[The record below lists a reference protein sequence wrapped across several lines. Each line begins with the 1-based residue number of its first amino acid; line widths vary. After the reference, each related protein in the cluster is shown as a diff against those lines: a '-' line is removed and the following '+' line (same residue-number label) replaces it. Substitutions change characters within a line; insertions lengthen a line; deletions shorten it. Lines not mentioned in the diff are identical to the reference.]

1 MYEIIF
7 LPIAKQ
13 DITDIILY
21 ISDQLNAPKAAMDLL
36 EALEYSISLLRDFPY
51 AHKIYRPI
59 KPLGE
64 DYRMLIV
71 KNYAVFYVVR
81 EEEKIVEVYRII
93 YAKMNFFGVVKDG
106 RHSNKYGEKYK
117 KYGK

>member
-36 EALEYSISLLRDFPY
+36 EALEYSISLLRDFPLCTQDIPPY
-51 AHKIYRPI
+51 KAFGRRLSNVDCEKLCCFLRCSGR
-59 KPLGE
+59 GE
-64 DYRMLIV
+64 
-71 KNYAVFYVVR
+71 N
-81 EEEKIVEVYRII
+81 
-93 YAKMNFFGVVKDG
+93 
-106 RHSNKYGEKYK
+106 S
-117 KYGK
+117 

>member
-1 MYEIIF
+1 MYEIIY

-36 EALEYSISLLRDFPY
+36 DALEHSISLLRDFPY

-81 EEEKIVEVYRII
+81 EAEKIVEVHRVI
-93 YAKMNFFGVVKDG
+93 YAKMDLTKLFK
-106 RHSNKYGEKYK
+106 
-117 KYGK
+117 

>member
-1 MYEIIF
+1 MYKIIY
-7 LPIAKQ
+7 LPIARQ

-21 ISDQLNAPKAAMDLL
+21 IYDQLNAPKAAIDLL
-36 EALEYSISLLRDFPY
+36 DALEHSISLLRDFPY

-64 DYRMLIV
+64 DYRMLPV

-81 EEEKIVEVYRII
+81 EEEKIVEIHRIV
-93 YAKMNFFGVVKDG
+93 YAKMDLTKMI
-106 RHSNKYGEKYK
+106 K
-117 KYGK
+117 

>member
-36 EALEYSISLLRDFPY
+36 EALEHSISLLRDFPY

-81 EEEKIVEVYRII
+81 EEEKIVEVHRII
-93 YAKMNFFGVVKDG
+93 YAKMDLTKLFK
-106 RHSNKYGEKYK
+106 
-117 KYGK
+117 